1 MTDNMF
7 NDLDIIYVEALR
19 VNANIGV
26 HDWEKQ
32 IQQLM
37 FVDLEIALDLA
48 DACRS
53 DQLADTLDYVAIAD
67 TVKNLAVEKHYEL
80 IEYFGET
87 IAQSLLQ
94 DQRVKQVKVTI
105 NKPAAIPDAKKTGVK
120 LCRRQAI

>member
-1 MTDNMF
+1 
-7 NDLDIIYVEALR
+7 
-19 VNANIGV
+19 
-26 HDWEKQ
+26 
-32 IQQLM
+32 
-37 FVDLEIALDLA
+37 
-48 DACRS
+48 
-53 DQLADTLDYVAIAD
+53 
-67 TVKNLAVEKHYEL
+67 YEL

>member
-67 TVKNLAVEKHYEL
+67 TV
-80 IEYFGET
+80 
-87 IAQSLLQ
+87 
-94 DQRVKQVKVTI
+94 
-105 NKPAAIPDAKKTGVK
+105 
-120 LCRRQAI
+120 